1 MFKGESL
8 WIPVGR
14 FYVLTATSHSIL
26 GTAGAGSLIL
36 EFATL
41 SRLTGD
47 ERFEKVAYKAYFALW
62 NRKSDLGLVANTI
75 NIWTGVGTISSLS
88 FSTIPLLISGSV
100 MDTSRGHGDRCRHRL
115 FLRIRTE
122 MVHFKWCVIRNA
134 HCIKVFPYSYAIGEV
149 EFLDVWQEGYA
160 AVMRHVRSLDG
171 HWVRLRSPTF
181 LLPTDD
187 WFQYR
192 IVNPHTGDQVHTTID
207 SLSAFWPGLQVLG
220 GDIPN
225 AIKSHLTCE

>member
-8 WIPVGR
+8 WIPVGH
-14 FYVLTATSHSIL
+14 FYVFAATFHSIL
-26 GTAGAGSLIL
+26 GTSGAGSLIL

-41 SRLTGD
+41 SRFTGD
-47 ERFEKVAYKAYFALW
+47 ECFEKVAYKAYFALW

-75 NIWTGVGTISSLS
+75 NIWTGVGTIPP
-88 FSTIPLLISGSV
+88 PLFPVLISGSV
-100 MDTSRGHGDRCRHRL
+100 MDTSRGHVDRCRHRL

-122 MVHFKWCVIRNA
+122 MVYFKWWVIRNA

-149 EFLDVWQEGYA
+149 EFLDVWKEGHE
-160 AVMRHVRSLDG
+160 AVIRHVPSLNE
-171 HWVRLRSPTF
+171 HWVRLRSRVF
-181 LLPTDD
+181 LLLAHD

-192 IVNPHTGDQVHTTID
+192 IVNPHTGDHV
-207 SLSAFWPGLQVLG
+207 LSAFWPGLQVLG